1 MAETTEDVESPRPPR
16 VEQLLT
22 EGGALKAPD
31 TPEKKNY
38 VHASARSPLFDNIKF
53 VFMYGIV
60 QYRVGRITDWGENT
74 LFCYLVH
81 PFGLKLVYKPLLPVL
96 LFAANGVA
104 FAPLRNLLLFLILS
118 VLPLVVQI
126 GLCHL
131 SIVLKATYQKWK
143 NRKEPRPSKEAAA
156 DVVVSAK

>member
-1 MAETTEDVESPRPPR
+1 

-60 QYRVGRITDWGENT
+60 QWPDDQ
-74 LFCYLVH
+74 
-81 PFGLKLVYKPLLPVL
+81 P
-96 LFAANGVA
+96 AQAS
-104 FAPLRNLLLFLILS
+104 LRS
-118 VLPLVVQI
+118 
-126 GLCHL
+126 
-131 SIVLKATYQKWK
+131 S
-143 NRKEPRPSKEAAA
+143 RRSRR
-156 DVVVSAK
+156 S

>member
-60 QYRVGRITDWGENT
+60 QSRR
-74 LFCYLVH
+74 
-81 PFGLKLVYKPLLPVL
+81 
-96 LFAANGVA
+96 
-104 FAPLRNLLLFLILS
+104 S
-118 VLPLVVQI
+118 
-126 GLCHL
+126 
-131 SIVLKATYQKWK
+131 
-143 NRKEPRPSKEAAA
+143 
-156 DVVVSAK
+156 